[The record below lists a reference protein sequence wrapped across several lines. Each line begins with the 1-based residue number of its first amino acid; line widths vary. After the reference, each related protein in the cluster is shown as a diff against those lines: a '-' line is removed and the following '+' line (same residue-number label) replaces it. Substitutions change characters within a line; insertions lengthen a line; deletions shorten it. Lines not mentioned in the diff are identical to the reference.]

1 MENETIIN
9 YVKSNKELTYNG
21 IEWNFKNR
29 NYKSQRAHLL
39 NAIEEIQKCVWWL
52 VEFYL
57 ANKTMSNMKSSYG
70 TKLYVEKY
78 FGEYVSNG
86 SFVTAVELLRLN
98 YRSYEGDPNIYIPF
112 NNNRLKEYREKFFN
126 LYG

>member
-9 YVKSNKELTYNG
+9 YVKNNKELTYNG
-21 IEWNFKNR
+21 IEWNLKNP
-29 NYKSQRAHLL
+29 NYNSQRAHLL
-39 NAIEEIQKCVWWL
+39 NAIDEIQKCIWWL

-57 ANKTMSNMKSSYG
+57 ANKTMSNMKSSCG

-86 SFVTAVELLRLN
+86 SFVTAVELLRMD
-98 YRSYEGDPNIYIPF
+98 YRCYEGDPNIYIPF
-112 NNNRLKEYREKFFN
+112 NKNRLKEYREKFFN
-126 LYG
+126 PRG